1 MDLIESGSMTLPD
14 LEIPVPDRFVEPEAR
29 KHLFVP
35 GSPVAKVGIVGN
47 GNLANLLMHSTFRLF
62 SLFY

>member
-29 KHLFVP
+29 KHLYVP
-35 GSPVAKVGIVGN
+35 GSPVAKVAIVGKELYRS
-47 GNLANLLMHSTFRLF
+47 GNV
-62 SLFY
+62 

>member
-47 GNLANLLMHSTFRLF
+47 EKFTNLLMYLYFLG
-62 SLFY
+62 LLY

>member
-47 GNLANLLMHSTFRLF
+47 GNYTNLLMFNSFRLS
-62 SLFY
+62 SLLY